1 MEVIY
6 LDELM
11 RAAEKN
17 FHYGE
22 MVRLKYLL
30 EQVMKHEEY
39 NMKEEENENEY
50 GA

>member
-1 MEVIY
+1 MEIIY

-11 RAAEKN
+11 RVAEKN

-30 EQVMKHEEY
+30 EQVTKHEEY